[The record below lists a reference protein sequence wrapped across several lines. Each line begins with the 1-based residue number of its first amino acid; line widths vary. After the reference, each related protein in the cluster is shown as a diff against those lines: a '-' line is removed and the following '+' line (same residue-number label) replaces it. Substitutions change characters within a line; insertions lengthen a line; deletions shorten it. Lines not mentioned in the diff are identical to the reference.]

1 MIEEKIEEK
10 FSNVLKRKI
19 SITDDVQRDNE
30 ELWDS
35 LKHIEI
41 SVTLEE
47 EFDISLTTELI
58 LSIDSMEKAVQVVK
72 GLIHE

>member
-1 MIEEKIEEK
+1 MIEEKIAEI